1 MGDSQ
6 SHVQAES
13 PRNTKPRRWRG
24 RGFCKPSQLQLQ
36 GGRQRQRQCRMQEK
50 STRSPRR
57 SATVRQRG
65 SFAASFRPATSS
77 DKTTRDW
84 RARIVEGLVRE
95 QPSPAA
101 LGRSCRSTPRYQKRS
116 WWLDTSTT
124 AQSRRAVKRWH
135 GCAQDLWNRNV
146 EIAAW
151 VALGTAQAHV
161 GAKHG
166 LTRQRVGQ
174 IVQEFPWVRQA
185 VRDRLRSLDE
195 NNGKEGGK
203 CQSSSRGW
211 MGSGSEDLESECGS
225 SGEFRPL
232 ERPERTRWRRV
243 CASRGPG
250 DRRRHRRRGCGGRL
264 AALVLASLAAAGGF
278 PHPERGG
285 KCQFSPTRKGGE
297 SASSAPPGKGGK
309 VPSLALAEISR
320 RWRLR
325 GGAVWRQ
332 RGFAFLRPIPPP
344 KLEAPRQY
352 QAQRGLF

>member
-1 MGDSQ
+1 
-6 SHVQAES
+6 
-13 PRNTKPRRWRG
+13 
-24 RGFCKPSQLQLQ
+24 
-36 GGRQRQRQCRMQEK
+36 MQEK
-50 STRSPRR
+50 FTRTLRHKASGNPLRLPIDAAPLPSRELRTEKSP
-57 SATVRQRG
+57 
-65 SFAASFRPATSS
+65 

-101 LGRSCRSTPRYQKRS
+101 LGRSCRSTPRYRRRS

-211 MGSGSEDLESECGS
+211 MGSGSSDLESECGS

-232 ERPERTRWRRV
+232 SRPERTRWRRV

-250 DRRRHRRRGCGGRL
+250 DRRRRRRRDCGGRL
-264 AALVLASLAAAGGF
+264 AALVLDSLAAAGGF

-285 KCQFSPTRKGGE
+285 KCQFRPTRKGGE
-297 SASSAPPGKGGK
+297 SASSDPPGKGGK
-309 VPSLALAEISR
+309 VPSLELAEISR

-332 RGFAFLRPIPPP
+332 RSFAFLVPERPPP
-344 KLEAPRQY
+344 LEATMKY
-352 QAQRGLF
+352 QGQGKLW

>member
-1 MGDSQ
+1 
-6 SHVQAES
+6 
-13 PRNTKPRRWRG
+13 
-24 RGFCKPSQLQLQ
+24 
-36 GGRQRQRQCRMQEK
+36 MQEK

-65 SFAASFRPATSS
+65 GFAVSFRSARSS
-77 DKTTRDW
+77 DKTTCDW

-146 EIAAW
+146 EITAW
-151 VALGTAQAHV
+151 VALGAAQAHV
-161 GAKHG
+161 GAKYG

-174 IVQEFPWVRQA
+174 IVREFPWVSQA

-195 NNGKEGGK
+195 NNGREGGK
-203 CQSSSRGW
+203 CQSSPRGW
-211 MGSGSEDLESECGS
+211 VGSDSSDLESECGS

-232 ERPERTRWRRV
+232 SRPDRARWRRI
-243 CASRGPG
+243 C
-250 DRRRHRRRGCGGRL
+250 DRRGAGSRRRRKGTRPAGPL
-264 AALVLASLAAAGGF
+264 AALAAASLAAAGGF
-278 PHPERGG
+278 PPPERGG
-285 KCQFSPTRKGGE
+285 KCQFRPRRKGGE
-297 SASSAPPGKGGK
+297 SASSDPAGKGGK
-309 VPSLALAEISR
+309 VPSLALAEISL

-344 KLEAPRQY
+344 KLEAPRSY